1 MVINRGEIWWASL
14 PEPQGSE
21 PGYRRPILIIQ
32 ANSFNQS
39 KISTVI
45 GIVVT
50 SNLKLSNA
58 PGNVLLKAK
67 DSGLPRDSVLNIS
80 QVITVDKKF
89 IKQKVKRLS
98 NKTLQQVEEGLRL
111 ILEL

>member
-1 MVINRGEIWWASL
+1 
-14 PEPQGSE
+14 
-21 PGYRRPILIIQ
+21 
-32 ANSFNQS
+32 
-39 KISTVI
+39 
-45 GIVVT
+45 
-50 SNLKLSNA
+50 
-58 PGNVLLKAK
+58 
-67 DSGLPRDSVLNIS
+67 SGLPRDSVLNIS